1 MLVFIAV
8 INNEQVFYFVT
19 PKKTSTFAAK
29 PYA

>member
-8 INNEQVFYFVT
+8 IYNEHVFHFAT
-19 PKKTSTFAAK
+19 PKKTSTFADE